1 MTTVRLFLSVTS
13 YLLSVTQEGAMIALS
28 VRDRAT
34 SMMLSFILGSTE
46 SCLRSVKDLCTWHRP
61 GVFVC
66 TCSLVYRKAATTELW
81 PTDSGLWHAACQLVG
96 SDGTHLIPGWL
107 TGEAWHTIHV
117 HENTHVADLLA
128 VYLSYVFRDE
138 VVWYTH
144 YQLKM
149 DLGNNAGGKDVPC
162 VTIYTVERFEWLEI
176 KAFCSKRTFCVKNDL
191 LSPPLGE

>member
-96 SDGTHLIPGWL
+96 SDGTHLIPG
-107 TGEAWHTIHV
+107 
-117 HENTHVADLLA
+117 
-128 VYLSYVFRDE
+128 
-138 VVWYTH
+138 
-144 YQLKM
+144 
-149 DLGNNAGGKDVPC
+149 
-162 VTIYTVERFEWLEI
+162 
-176 KAFCSKRTFCVKNDL
+176 
-191 LSPPLGE
+191 